1 MSWCWVVV
9 VVDVV
14 EVVVVI
20 VAAAAVVVVVVVA
33 VARCFVGTHAR
44 CDKPPNPDSFAA
56 RARTYAEGLSGA
68 HKLKTMVFT
77 MFLQQAR
84 KQKLKIRIVKRQK
97 HCILRCFWPVGCQ
110 NSRSEKCLKHRCLQ
124 CFILL
129 PKTKTTLCAIFSYSQ
144 YPKIKP
150 KQWYL
155 RCFCNSEKGVFGEC
169 RKTKSN
175 IRIAKIQK
183 RCILR
188 CFFPFRY
195 ENFCFEKRPK
205 HRNLQGFLLLPKT
218 KQRYLRCFPS
228 LATPK

>member
-1 MSWCWVVV
+1 
-9 VVDVV
+9 
-14 EVVVVI
+14 
-20 VAAAAVVVVVVVA
+20 
-33 VARCFVGTHAR
+33 
-44 CDKPPNPDSFAA
+44 
-56 RARTYAEGLSGA
+56 
-68 HKLKTMVFT
+68 

-84 KQKLKIRIVKRQK
+84 KQKLKIRIAKRQK

-124 CFILL
+124 CFVLP
-129 PKTKTTLCAIFSYSQ
+129 PKTKQRYV
-144 YPKIKP
+144 
-150 KQWYL
+150 
-155 RCFCNSEKGVFGEC
+155 RCFPTLNTPKWSRNNGIYDVFATAKKAFFGEC
-169 RKTKSN
+169 RKRKSN

-188 CFFPFRY
+188 CFFPFRC

-205 HRNLQGFLLLPKT
+205 HRNLQGFLLPPKT